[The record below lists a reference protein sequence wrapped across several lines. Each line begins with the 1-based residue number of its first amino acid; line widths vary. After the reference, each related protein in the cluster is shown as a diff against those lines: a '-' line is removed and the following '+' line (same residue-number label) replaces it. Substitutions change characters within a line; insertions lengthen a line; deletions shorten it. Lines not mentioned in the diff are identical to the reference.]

1 MNDKKAHRRF
11 ALAVVANL
19 EDALTIT
26 QHLIQ
31 TDLQPQ
37 LISVIGQEASFAG
50 ERQNANELAR
60 IVSRCPATPQ
70 LLVDSNR
77 IVAVAR
83 DSDKLPKAIAK
94 AAGSFGKMLLQWL
107 PPQHAERLASAINR
121 GEFLLLVELHNM
133 VDERVATR
141 ILLRNC
147 HGSVEVHDV
156 DTGANELQL

>member
-1 MNDKKAHRRF
+1 MKDKAHRRF

-19 EDALTIT
+19 EDALTVT

-31 TDLQPQ
+31 TDLEPQ

-50 ERQNANELAR
+50 ERQNAVQLAR
-60 IVSRCPATPQ
+60 IVSRRGAAPT

-77 IVAVAR
+77 IVALTR
-83 DSDKLPKAIAK
+83 DCDSLPKAITKNADL
-94 AAGSFGKMLLQWL
+94 FGNMLLQWL
-107 PPQHAERLASAINR
+107 SSEHAERLAGAVNR
-121 GEFLLLVELHNM
+121 GEFLLLVEVNSM
-133 VDERVATR
+133 VEERVATR

-156 DTGANELQL
+156 GAGTEELRL